1 MSSSSSSLYR
11 LGILPLALFF
21 VVFFAYPVLH
31 FLWGSLTASAGG
43 ASSLSLR
50 NFTDALQSAS
60 VLRSLSTTLLLS
72 ILTGVVSLI
81 LGYLLAFQVVRRR
94 PIIGK
99 IIFVAAIAS
108 LFTSTIARALGWRV
122 LLGFEG
128 PINKALIGLGIV
140 SEPLQLINNF
150 TAVAIGMIH
159 IQVPVVMV
167 GLIPVIE
174 ALPRDFERAAI
185 GLGASRWKTFLT
197 VHLPMTWMNAVPVG
211 LIAIMATAAYFT
223 TPVLLGG
230 GRVNVI
236 AIQIQQAS
244 QVLFDFGYAAT
255 LSVMLVAMIS
265 AVAIGILLL
274 THWRRNVRAKGSSS

>member
-1 MSSSSSSLYR
+1 M
-11 LGILPLALFF
+11 
-21 VVFFAYPVLH
+21 
-31 FLWGSLTASAGG
+31 
-43 ASSLSLR
+43 
-50 NFTDALQSAS
+50 
-60 VLRSLSTTLLLS
+60 STTLALS
-72 ILTGVVSLI
+72 VVTGVVSLL
-81 LGYLLAFQVVRRR
+81 LGYLLAFQVVRRNAVVGR
-94 PIIGK
+94 

-128 PINKALIGLGIV
+128 PINDAMIAVGLI
-140 SEPLQLINNF
+140 SQPLQLINNF

-197 VHLPMTWMNAVPVG
+197 VHLPMTWINAVPVG

-230 GRVNVI
+230 GRVDVI

-244 QVLFDFGYAAT
+244 QVLFDFGYAAA
-255 LSVMLVAMIS
+255 LSVMLVVMIS
-265 AVAIGILLL
+265 AVAILILLL
-274 THWRRNVRAKGSSS
+274 SHWRRSVRARGSS

>member
-1 MSSSSSSLYR
+1 MSSSSSSLFR
-11 LGILPLALFF
+11 LGIVPLAFFF

-31 FLWGSLTASAGG
+31 FLYGSLVVDAGG
-43 ASSLSLR
+43 GSSLSLR
-50 NFTDALQSAS
+50 NFTDALHSDS

-72 ILTGVVSLI
+72 ILTGVVSLVI
-81 LGYLLAFQVVRRR
+81 GYLLAFQVVRRH
-94 PIIGK
+94 PAIGK

-128 PINKALIGLGIV
+128 PLNNALIAIGLI
-140 SEPLQLINNF
+140 SQPLQLINNF

-167 GLIPVIE
+167 ALIPVIE

-185 GLGASRWKTFLT
+185 GLGASRWQTFLK
-197 VHLPMTWMNAVPVG
+197 VHLPMTWVNAVPVG
-211 LIAIMATAAYFT
+211 LIAVMATAAYFT

-244 QVLFDFGYAAT
+244 QVLFDFGYAAA
-255 LSVMLVAMIS
+255 LSVMLVVMIS
-265 AVAIGILLL
+265 SVAIVILLL
-274 THWRRNVRAKGSSS
+274 THWRRSVRARGSS